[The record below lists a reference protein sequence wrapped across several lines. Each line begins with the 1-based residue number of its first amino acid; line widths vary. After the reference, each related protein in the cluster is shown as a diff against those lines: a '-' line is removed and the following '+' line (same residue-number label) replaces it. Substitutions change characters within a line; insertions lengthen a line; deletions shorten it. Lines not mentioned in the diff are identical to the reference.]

1 MNSLQKLLEWL
12 ANLVELLGMAW
23 PFLLQGAMYTVLFA
37 AVSMVLGLV
46 LGFSVA
52 VVRVTKVPLVS
63 QIAAVYVSAFR
74 GTPLLVQI
82 FVLYYGLPS
91 VGIEFTPVTA
101 GILALTLNVAAY
113 LSESMR
119 GAILGIDKGQWEAGL
134 SVGLTWGQ
142 TLWNIITPQA
152 LRLAVPSLSNS
163 LISLIKDTSLISV
176 ITVTGFDAGD
186 QGGHRRDLPATA
198 AVPGRRRDL
207 LAALGTLRARAE
219 GPGKPPDRAAAALS
233 AQPPASRP
241 ARQTAARSSSSS
253 LKTSTP
259 MRLRAAAVTPSP
271 ATRLPLKRPS

>member
-37 AVSMVLGLV
+37 AVSMVLGLI

-52 VVRVTKVPLVS
+52 VVRVTKVPVVS

-163 LISLIKDTSLISV
+163 LISLIKDTSPISV
-176 ITVTGFDAGD
+176 ITVTELMLATKEVIAETF
-186 QGGHRRDLPATA
+186 QPLP
-198 AVPGRRRDL
+198 L
-207 LAALGTLRARAE
+207 YLAAAGIYWL
-219 GPGKPPDRAAAALS
+219 LS
-233 AQPPASRP
+233 ALFERVQKALENRL
-241 ARQTAARSSSSS
+241 TA
-253 LKTSTP
+253 P
-259 MRLRAAAVTPSP
+259 LR
-271 ATRLPLKRPS
+271 R

>member
-37 AVSMVLGLV
+37 AVSMVLGLI

-52 VVRVTKVPLVS
+52 VVRVTKVPVVS

-142 TLWNIITPQA
+142 TLWNLITPQA

-176 ITVTGFDAGD
+176 ITVTELMLATKEVIAETF
-186 QGGHRRDLPATA
+186 QPLP
-198 AVPGRRRDL
+198 L
-207 LAALGTLRARAE
+207 YLAAAGIYWL
-219 GPGKPPDRAAAALS
+219 LS
-233 AQPPASRP
+233 ALFERVQKALENRL
-241 ARQTAARSSSSS
+241 TA
-253 LKTSTP
+253 P
-259 MRLRAAAVTPSP
+259 LR
-271 ATRLPLKRPS
+271 R

>member
-37 AVSMVLGLV
+37 AVSMVLGLI

-52 VVRVTKVPLVS
+52 VVRVTKVPVVS

-152 LRLAVPSLSNS
+152 L
-163 LISLIKDTSLISV
+163 ISLIKDTSLISV
-176 ITVTGFDAGD
+176 ITVTELMLATKEVIAETF
-186 QGGHRRDLPATA
+186 QPLP
-198 AVPGRRRDL
+198 L
-207 LAALGTLRARAE
+207 YLAAAGIYWL
-219 GPGKPPDRAAAALS
+219 LS
-233 AQPPASRP
+233 ALFERVQKALENRL
-241 ARQTAARSSSSS
+241 TA
-253 LKTSTP
+253 P
-259 MRLRAAAVTPSP
+259 LR
-271 ATRLPLKRPS
+271 R

>member
-37 AVSMVLGLV
+37 AVSMVLGLI

-52 VVRVTKVPLVS
+52 VVRVTKVPVVS

-176 ITVTGFDAGD
+176 IIVTELMLATKEVIAETF
-186 QGGHRRDLPATA
+186 QPLP
-198 AVPGRRRDL
+198 L
-207 LAALGTLRARAE
+207 YLAAAGIYWL
-219 GPGKPPDRAAAALS
+219 LS
-233 AQPPASRP
+233 ALFERVQKALENRL
-241 ARQTAARSSSSS
+241 TA
-253 LKTSTP
+253 P
-259 MRLRAAAVTPSP
+259 LR
-271 ATRLPLKRPS
+271 R

>member
-12 ANLVELLGMAW
+12 ANLVERLGMAW

-37 AVSMVLGLV
+37 AVSMVLGLI

-52 VVRVTKVPLVS
+52 VVRVTKVPVVS

-176 ITVTGFDAGD
+176 ITVTELMLATKEVIAETF
-186 QGGHRRDLPATA
+186 QPLP
-198 AVPGRRRDL
+198 L
-207 LAALGTLRARAE
+207 YLAAAGIYWL
-219 GPGKPPDRAAAALS
+219 LS
-233 AQPPASRP
+233 ALFERVQKALENRL
-241 ARQTAARSSSSS
+241 TA
-253 LKTSTP
+253 P
-259 MRLRAAAVTPSP
+259 LR
-271 ATRLPLKRPS
+271 R

>member
-37 AVSMVLGLV
+37 AVSMVLGLI

-52 VVRVTKVPLVS
+52 VVRVTKVPVVS

-82 FVLYYGLPS
+82 FVLCYGLPS

-163 LISLIKDTSLISV
+163 LISLISLIKDTSLISV
-176 ITVTGFDAGD
+176 ITVTELMLATKEVIAETF
-186 QGGHRRDLPATA
+186 QPLP
-198 AVPGRRRDL
+198 L
-207 LAALGTLRARAE
+207 YLAAAGIYWL
-219 GPGKPPDRAAAALS
+219 LS
-233 AQPPASRP
+233 ALFERVQKALENRL
-241 ARQTAARSSSSS
+241 TA
-253 LKTSTP
+253 P
-259 MRLRAAAVTPSP
+259 LR
-271 ATRLPLKRPS
+271 R

>member
-37 AVSMVLGLV
+37 AVSMVLGLI

-52 VVRVTKVPLVS
+52 VVRVTKVPVVS

-113 LSESMR
+113 LSESMH

-176 ITVTGFDAGD
+176 ITVTELMLATKEVIAETF
-186 QGGHRRDLPATA
+186 QPLP
-198 AVPGRRRDL
+198 L
-207 LAALGTLRARAE
+207 YLAAAGIYWL
-219 GPGKPPDRAAAALS
+219 LS
-233 AQPPASRP
+233 ALFERVQKALENRL
-241 ARQTAARSSSSS
+241 TA
-253 LKTSTP
+253 P
-259 MRLRAAAVTPSP
+259 LR
-271 ATRLPLKRPS
+271 R